1 MSVVQPRHVMA
12 EGDSAVSGLDL
23 RTINRLFSGTPSKQ
37 NPQSGQGSNTT
48 ISAPIRTEPSEVM
61 MRTLG

>member
-1 MSVVQPRHVMA
+1 MA